1 MPYLQIC
8 ATKMPYLPIFATK
21 MPYSHI
27 FGSKI
32 FGSISGKLLLDR
44 SPPPTCHFFLAK
56 SGKLLLD
63 RSPPPACHFFLAKS
77 EQGAQICD
85 NMFDQR
91 IYVHFQVLFCYNFVS
106 SGQRIILCLIDLVL
120 YSKQQ
125 CDLLQKQTTNFSN
138 KSPLITNYTFIS

>member
-1 MPYLQIC
+1 MPYLPIFVTKMPYLPIF

-63 RSPPPACHFFLAKS
+63 RSPPPAGHFFWPKVNRVHRYMI
-77 EQGAQICD
+77 ICLTSAS
-85 NMFDQR
+85 M
-91 IYVHFQVLFCYNFVS
+91 
-106 SGQRIILCLIDLVL
+106 
-120 YSKQQ
+120 
-125 CDLLQKQTTNFSN
+125 
-138 KSPLITNYTFIS
+138 YTFNQKKFYSIDRKSVLSIEQIFYR